1 MRSFGILLTAL
12 SLAYAGAQTPAPG
25 RGVQAQ
31 SAQSAPAAPR
41 AQPGDIRPF
50 GLIVATAPDE
60 FLLVGSG
67 LSPSFTPD
75 SPRPKL
81 AGIGSIDEGRFE
93 KGTWVPGRRLNGDEF
108 RPNLRPGA
116 IGMLK
121 VKLYRHD

>member
-1 MRSFGILLTAL
+1 VRSFGILLTAL
-12 SLAYAGAQTPAPG
+12 SLAYAGAQTPAP
-25 RGVQAQ
+25 
-31 SAQSAPAAPR
+31 
-41 AQPGDIRPF
+41 
-50 GLIVATAPDE
+50 DE

-75 SPRPKL
+75 SPGPKL

-93 KGTWVPGRRLNGDEF
+93 KGTWIPGRRLNGDEF

>member
-1 MRSFGILLTAL
+1 M
-12 SLAYAGAQTPAPG
+12 PAPSM
-25 RGVQAQ
+25 V
-31 SAQSAPAAPR
+31 APG
-41 AQPGDIRPF
+41 AQPGDNRPF
-50 GLIVATAPDE
+50 GLMVSTGPDE

-75 SPRPKL
+75 SPGPKL

-93 KGTWVPGRRLNGDEF
+93 KGIWIPGRRLNGDEF